1 MCIVYISDL
10 QLPNTDMYIS
20 TIRPTDNMEQ
30 DVGKLFLSLRM
41 CVYVCVDRSRFIQL
55 PYLIIIISLR

>member
-30 DVGKLFLSLRM
+30 NVGKLFLPCLCACM
-41 CVYVCVDRSRFIQL
+41 CVLTEADSFSCRIL
-55 PYLIIIISLR
+55 